1 MATYYSQSTF
11 IVRNITPQQIEEWQI
26 LNDPRG
32 TDFIP
37 IPPPPPYEPSTHNPP
52 IFENGVWVEVL
63 KTQEELDEFAKQEE
77 LRSEE
82 TQMRLIIT
90 ALKNGVGT
98 AGERI
103 TRVER
108 VCAYLLNRLL

>member
-11 IVRNITPQQIEEWQI
+11 VIRNITPQQIQQWQD
-26 LNDPRG
+26 LSDPRG

-52 IFENGVWVEVL
+52 DFINGVWVDVP
-63 KTQEELDEFAKQEE
+63 KTQEELDEYAKNLELQSEE
-77 LRSEE
+77 VQLRSV
-82 TQMRLIIT
+82 I
-90 ALKNGVGT
+90 ADLKNGVGN

-103 TRVER
+103 ARVER
-108 VCAYLLNRLL
+108 VCAYLLRRLL

>member
-11 IVRNITPQQIEEWQI
+11 VIRNITPQQIQEWQ
-26 LNDPRG
+26 NVSDPRG

-37 IPPPPPYEPSTHNPP
+37 IPPPPPYNPSTNNPP
-52 IFENGVWVEVL
+52 DFINGVWVDIP
-63 KTQEELDEFAKQEE
+63 KTQAELDEYAKNEE
-77 LRSEE
+77 LNSEE
-82 TQMRLIIT
+82 AIMRTVIV
-90 ALKNGVGT
+90 ALKNGTGT